1 MRDGTKTYEG
11 TEVKYRVWIHI
22 DGFDMS
28 SDDFDITIA
37 NSNGTQR
44 VFQKSDLVERPII
57 EDGEV
62 KTAYYLCFDTSEF
75 GPGSLVAIVR
85 AYVPDQDF
93 PDGHRTVI
101 DKLDLVNV
109 RCL

>member
-1 MRDGTKTYEG
+1 M
-11 TEVKYRVWIHI
+11 KYRVRIHI
-22 DGFDMS
+22 DGFDMV

-37 NSNGTQR
+37 KSGGAQH
-44 VFQKSDLVERPII
+44 VFQKSDLVERTIT
-57 EDGEV
+57 EGGEV

-75 GPGSLVAIVR
+75 GPGPLVAIVR

-93 PDGHRTVI
+93 PDGYRTVI
-101 DKLDLVNV
+101 DKLELVNV